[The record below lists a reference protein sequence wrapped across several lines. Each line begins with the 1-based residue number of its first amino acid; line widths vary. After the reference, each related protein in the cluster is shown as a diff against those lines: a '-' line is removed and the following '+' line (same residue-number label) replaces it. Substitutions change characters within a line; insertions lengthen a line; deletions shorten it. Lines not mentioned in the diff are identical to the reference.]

1 MTLFEVH
8 LNNHGTHTGLSSYS
22 RHISVISYAWTCYIC
37 SCARVFSC
45 GFLIAVFLS
54 QLHFYT
60 FFTLSIPDSPICN
73 PLCIIWMWIMDEWT
87 PPLTDTWSCTGP
99 NCKKH
104 KSTCVYKI
112 NSVKP
117 TRCSWCYA
125 YRRTF
130 SSTIKR
136 KLTATK
142 QDEQPPTQ
150 ITNTTTKATGHKC
163 RNDAQ
168 VT

>member
-1 MTLFEVH
+1 MDLYEGN
-8 LNNHGTHTGLSSYS
+8 LNSHGTDTGLSSYS

-60 FFTLSIPDSPICN
+60 IFYAFYIPQSYMQPSVYHLSVNNEWMNTASYRHMELYRSQVN
-73 PLCIIWMWIMDEWT
+73 ETKATCI
-87 PPLTDTWSCTGP
+87 
-99 NCKKH
+99 
-104 KSTCVYKI
+104 YKI
-112 NSVKP
+112 KSV
-117 TRCSWCYA
+117 TTTCYA
-125 YRRTF
+125 YRRTL

-142 QDEQPPTQ
+142 QAGWPATQ
-150 ITNTTTKATGHKC
+150 ITNTITKATGHKC
-163 RNDAQ
+163 GNDAQ
-168 VT
+168 VK